1 MRRWRL
7 FQARMRLMLR
17 TIKERGPPSPDD
29 VSIAAHL
36 LRLKDPLSGGPLSD
50 ERLLPEIATL
60 FVAGTDTTAHTSAW
74 TLVRLGLSAGHWGVG
89 TFFLSEYAIPYDIC
103 RLRCSTW
110 FPSTPR

>member
-1 MRRWRL
+1 
-7 FQARMRLMLR
+7 MRLWRQFRERMARLLR

-60 FVAGTDTTAHTSAW
+60 FVAGMDTTAHTSAW
-74 TLVRLGLSAGHWGVG
+74 TLVRLGLSIGEWEPC
-89 TFFLSEYAIPYDIC
+89 F
-103 RLRCSTW
+103 
-110 FPSTPR
+110 